1 VFCLSLRLSLSLSV
15 CFFGLFLLPVRCK
28 YFAGRSS
35 ASAAVA
41 ASVGVDA
48 GVNCSRELRIA
59 SVILWSVAIVVAAF
73 IIVTTA
79 VSHFLFCY
87 RIYCCCDGRSRKIH
101 PRINVVFSKELY
113 GFVVFFK
120 FKLYL
125 LILLVLCLAKF
136 RIRWYYLFLVV
147 NLFL

>member
-1 VFCLSLRLSLSLSV
+1 
-15 CFFGLFLLPVRCK
+15 LPVRCK

-48 GVNCSRELRIA
+48 GVNCSRELRIE

-113 GFVVFFK
+113 GFVVSKIQVISVNLVGFMLSQFSH
-120 FKLYL
+120 
-125 LILLVLCLAKF
+125 LLVLFISCG
-136 RIRWYYLFLVV
+136 
-147 NLFL
+147 